1 MLMEL
6 KAYLTERPCA
16 SLSQIAQHLAAD
28 PEAVRPMLDRW
39 IEKGRVQRTVGARCH
54 GCASC
59 GTSDLE
65 FYAWVGAPQD
75 GSRSAN
81 GQVASPQTAAGA

>member
-6 KAYLTERPCA
+6 KAYLTGRPCA
-16 SLSQIAQHLAAD
+16 SLSQIAQHLAVD

-39 IEKGRVQRTVGARCH
+39 IEKGRVQRTAGARCH

-59 GTSDLE
+59 GTADVE
-65 FYAWVGAPQD
+65 FYAWIDTPQAT
-75 GSRSAN
+75 RQPEN
-81 GQVASPQTAAGA
+81 GQVAAQG

>member
-6 KAYLTERPCA
+6 KAFLTERPCA
-16 SLSQIAQHLAAD
+16 SLSQIARHLAAE

-39 IEKGRVQRTVGARCH
+39 IEKGRVQRSTGPRCQ

-59 GTSDLE
+59 GEADLE
-65 FYAWVGAPQD
+65 FYAWID
-75 GSRSAN
+75 G
-81 GQVASPQTAAGA
+81 AAGHETAGNASTSSGRCA